1 MATELKDPPFHLS
14 SHNSVRLPHLPS
26 QSVAVPPPPTSPP
39 VGGHNHQ
46 QLSSNIQVHSTAK
59 NQNQLSGQSSADPS
73 LCRAFPP
80 PVCGPYIPQPGKD
93 LLSPEEA
100 AAAANREVNG
110 NYYAQSANPDPLLRL
125 TNGHNV
131 HSPELVLKMP
141 GHACRCG
148 GEELVNGT
156 QAGSEAPD
164 GGTDKERRCSCEE
177 AGQKP
182 HENGL
187 QEIDFDAVEQQCGLP
202 YVVTDGALR
211 TLSSSAL
218 SSRLPCQKCQ
228 GSKSET
234 AHQSASHVT
243 FQVGENGNNDD
254 DDKEEN
260 SLASH
265 QASSSLSSLSS
276 SASTSSSLYLKRQRS
291 GSTTGSFDGSLERIV
306 EDQVSVHPLPAHL
319 LERSLSCSVVEPHRS
334 RTSTRSSN
342 QDNSDT
348 TSCSSV
354 EGLILGGLANTQ
366 QHNAVGTEKDVAP
379 SSSAPLGPTP
389 ATNGGALVSST
400 AAHTT
405 NSTLTQNAVGSE
417 DKENKVSDSTV
428 TDNLSP
434 SEGTIRPKS
443 LDPRSLCLP
452 LPFRFLTGKNS
463 SSSPTSGKRINV
475 VEVKSPA
482 SPSGPRHVS
491 KGRPAPKQS
500 WLLRLFESK
509 MFDMSIA
516 IQYLYNSKEP
526 GVQTYIGNRM
536 FSFEEY
542 EVDFYLP
549 QLLNMYIHMHDV
561 AEAIHPY
568 LLHRCRNSVEFSVNS
583 AWLLSAFSA
592 DTFKPNWK
600 NSQGIKLR
608 DMILNEELRPQVSSP
623 TSPGTKPFGNSH
635 SSHHHHHHHHQH
647 HHHHHPSHSRHQA
660 GNGSSTST
668 FIIGSLPQHP
678 SGLSH
683 NSKPSGTALSPSSL
697 QVPAICDFSNTP
709 LSHTSHTSAAL
720 ALLSTAPQLSEA
732 AASSVVKKTHGRS
745 RSDATALLSKQH
757 SDSSPVLSSMM
768 LMGSSTSSRTADVSR
783 SRGSGCGGG
792 GSAVGDLTSGRAFD
806 SGCCCYSKSEAVIND
821 LRGMETLCQC
831 DAPRLLPQQEFNKA
845 LLNIGKKLQALPT
858 KEYRT
863 SQLIAELA
871 LVNLNLP
878 ARVWLP
884 ISHSRNHHVVRIP
897 HTQAVVLN
905 SKEKAP
911 FMLYVEVL
919 KCEHASTSQVPHKIL
934 ENTLRFTRSE
944 EDLTQLEGEG
954 SNSSPAVAPPAT
966 GSPRPEFTVYG
977 SSCHD
982 FDDADCWSQEDDD
995 IIALANRC
1003 RSSDT
1008 ISQMSTESSTSA
1020 DSKDPVYIAAGDIRR
1035 RLSDNLAAPKKK
1047 FERDPEDPSAAA
1059 LKEPWEDKVARIRAT
1074 SPYGHLPNW
1083 QLMSVIVKVG
1093 DDLRQELL
1101 VYQVLKRLKASWAE
1115 ERLPLWIKPYK
1126 IVVTDRDS
1134 GMIEPVLNAVS
1145 LHQIKKHSKLSLLDY
1160 FIHEFGPVNSE
1171 EFLTAQRNFVES
1183 CAGYCLVCYLLQ
1195 LKDRHNGNILLDS
1208 EGHIIH
1214 IDFGFIL
1221 SISPGKNLGFEN
1233 SPFKLTHEFV
1243 EVMGGLGS
1251 DMFEYFKILMLQ
1263 GFVASRKHMD
1273 KILPL
1278 VEIMQTGSQLP
1289 CFSKGISAI
1298 RAFKDRFHF
1307 GSTEEQLQLIVD
1319 GLVES
1324 SLHSLTT
1331 KLYDGFQ
1338 YITNGIL

>member
-1 MATELKDPPFHLS
+1 E
-14 SHNSVRLPHLPS
+14 
-26 QSVAVPPPPTSPP
+26 
-39 VGGHNHQ
+39 
-46 QLSSNIQVHSTAK
+46 
-59 NQNQLSGQSSADPS
+59 
-73 LCRAFPP
+73 
-80 PVCGPYIPQPGKD
+80 IP
-93 LLSPEEA
+93 
-100 AAAANREVNG
+100 
-110 NYYAQSANPDPLLRL
+110 
-125 TNGHNV
+125 
-131 HSPELVLKMP
+131 
-141 GHACRCG
+141 
-148 GEELVNGT
+148 
-156 QAGSEAPD
+156 
-164 GGTDKERRCSCEE
+164 
-177 AGQKP
+177 
-182 HENGL
+182 
-187 QEIDFDAVEQQCGLP
+187 
-202 YVVTDGALR
+202 
-211 TLSSSAL
+211 
-218 SSRLPCQKCQ
+218 
-228 GSKSET
+228 
-234 AHQSASHVT
+234 
-243 FQVGENGNNDD
+243 
-254 DDKEEN
+254 
-260 SLASH
+260 
-265 QASSSLSSLSS
+265 
-276 SASTSSSLYLKRQRS
+276 
-291 GSTTGSFDGSLERIV
+291 
-306 EDQVSVHPLPAHL
+306 
-319 LERSLSCSVVEPHRS
+319 
-334 RTSTRSSN
+334 
-342 QDNSDT
+342 
-348 TSCSSV
+348 
-354 EGLILGGLANTQ
+354 
-366 QHNAVGTEKDVAP
+366 
-379 SSSAPLGPTP
+379 
-389 ATNGGALVSST
+389 
-400 AAHTT
+400 
-405 NSTLTQNAVGSE
+405 
-417 DKENKVSDSTV
+417 
-428 TDNLSP
+428 
-434 SEGTIRPKS
+434 
-443 LDPRSLCLP
+443 
-452 LPFRFLTGKNS
+452 
-463 SSSPTSGKRINV
+463 
-475 VEVKSPA
+475 
-482 SPSGPRHVS
+482 
-491 KGRPAPKQS
+491 
-500 WLLRLFESK
+500 
-509 MFDMSIA
+509 
-516 IQYLYNSKEP
+516 
-526 GVQTYIGNRM
+526 
-536 FSFEEY
+536 
-542 EVDFYLP
+542 
-549 QLLNMYIHMHDV
+549 
-561 AEAIHPY
+561 
-568 LLHRCRNSVEFSVNS
+568 
-583 AWLLSAFSA
+583 
-592 DTFKPNWK
+592 
-600 NSQGIKLR
+600 
-608 DMILNEELRPQVSSP
+608 RPQVSSP
-623 TSPGTKPFGNSH
+623 TAASPGSKPFGPGH
-635 SSHHHHHHHHQH
+635 HSHHHQHQHKGHHHQH
-647 HHHHHPSHSRHQA
+647 HQRLSRLQA
-660 GNGSSTST
+660 GSAGSGCSPAPFMVGT
-668 FIIGSLPQHP
+668 LPQYP
-678 SGLSH
+678 PTRVCDSAKKSDLQTQFPLGSGSTLE
-683 NSKPSGTALSPSSL
+683 
-697 QVPAICDFSNTP
+697 VPAISQPTTP
-709 LSHTSHTSAAL
+709 GDLSVSPLGLVSHTSHTSAAL

-732 AASSVVKKTHGRS
+732 AASTVVKKTHQRS

-757 SDSSPVLSSMM
+757 SESSPGLSSML
-768 LMGSSTSSRTADVSR
+768 LMGSSSGGVVRTLDTGRV
-783 SRGSGCGGG
+783 RGAGQAGGA
-792 GSAVGDLTSGRAFD
+792 AVGDLTSGRAFD

-821 LRGMETLCQC
+821 LRGLETLCEC

-845 LLNIGKKLQALPT
+845 LLNIGKKLQALST
-858 KEYRT
+858 KEHRT

-871 LVNLNLP
+871 LINLNLP

-919 KCEHASTSQVPHKIL
+919 KCDHASTSQVPHKIL

-954 SNSSPAVAPPAT
+954 DGANTSPSMAPPAT
-966 GSPRPEFTVYG
+966 GSPRPEFSVY
-977 SSCHD
+977 SSACHD

-1035 RLSDNLAAPKKK
+1035 RLSDNLTAPKKK

-1059 LKEPWEDKVARIRAT
+1059 LKEPWEDKVARIKAT

-1093 DDLRQELL
+1093 DDFRQELL
-1101 VYQVLKRLKASWAE
+1101 VYQVLKRLKTSWAE

-1324 SLHSLTT
+1324 SLHSITT

-1338 YITNGIL
+1338 YFTNGIL